1 MYVAIARKLQGIPV
15 EERPWNVTK
24 GMTAGLDNLATGI
37 LNDEDIFDED
47 YPTKEKLAKS
57 TIITLLK
64 DMRERSVDAA
74 KTYEEAV
81 KDINRPAGKYTLA
94 TSKNDEEVIELGSVS
109 DKVNLKVRTFVDC
122 LKRETVHRLV
132 PTKVDLE
139 VTVDSDLMTICQK
152 GCVVEAR

>member
-1 MYVAIARKLQGIPV
+1 MSLSEGERRLNMYVAIARKLQGIPV

-47 YPTKEKLAKS
+47 YPTKEKLAKT

-122 LKRETVHRLV
+122 LVPCLTLIIAGARLPEETDR
-132 PTKVDLE
+132 TN
-139 VTVDSDLMTICQK
+139 
-152 GCVVEAR
+152 